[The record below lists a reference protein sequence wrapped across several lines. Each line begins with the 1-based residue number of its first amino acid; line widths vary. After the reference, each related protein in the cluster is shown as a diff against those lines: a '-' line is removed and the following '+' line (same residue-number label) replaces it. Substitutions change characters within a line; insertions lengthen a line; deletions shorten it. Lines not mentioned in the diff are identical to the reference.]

1 MNKDKIQSG
10 WIKLTGNPGTHTLEA
25 RIFHITCVFTILL
38 FSCSIF
44 FNYIIGLYTI
54 SFMLIPS
61 VAAACFV
68 YYLSRYRY
76 RHGLAVGLFC
86 AAGNLLFIAFFL
98 NNSGINGPSL
108 LIYLLFF
115 FLVMSIVP
123 LRQRTLWMLVNIII
137 AAGLIFFQYEYP
149 QDVLLKHKDMASR
162 FIDFG
167 YVYFFT
173 ILIVYFI
180 VTGIINSYNR
190 ERMLAENRAELLQLS
205 NESKNKLFSILAHDL
220 KSPLNSIQN
229 FLEISME
236 SDIEEHEKRTINSS
250 LLRETKYTRQMLTN
264 LLSWSKTQMEGMNV
278 NLTKL
283 DLEETLEPTLLL
295 QASLAEQKGIML
307 NNLLQKNIRVI
318 ADSNML
324 ELIIRNLVNNAIKFT
339 PFGGEISISS
349 EVHGYEC
356 WIKVQDNGVGI
367 TKTSE
372 QRIFSMQS
380 ESTYGTNNEKGVG
393 LGLVLCK
400 EFIALQHG
408 KIWLNSTVNVGTT
421 FFVSLELASHADLFP
436 LNLN

>member
-1 MNKDKIQSG
+1 M
-10 WIKLTGNPGTHTLEA
+10 KLTGNPETHILEA
-25 RIFHITCVFTILL
+25 RIFHITCIFTILL

-54 SFMLIPS
+54 SLMLIPS

-68 YYLSRYRY
+68 YYLSRALYK
-76 RHGLAVGLFC
+76 HGLAVGIFC

-108 LIYLLFF
+108 LIYILFF

-123 LRQRTLWMLVNIII
+123 VKQRTLWMLVNIIV
-137 AAGLIFFQYEYP
+137 AAGLIFFQYKYP
-149 QDVLLKHKDMASR
+149 QDVPLKHRDTASR

-180 VTGIINSYNR
+180 ITGIINSYNR

-220 KSPLNSIQN
+220 RSPLNSIQN

-236 SDIEEHEKRTINSS
+236 TDIEEHEKKTINSS

-264 LLSWSKTQMEGMNV
+264 LLSWSTTQMERMSV
-278 NLTKL
+278 NLVKL

-295 QASLAEQKGIML
+295 QASLAEEKGIML

-324 ELIIRNLVNNAIKFT
+324 ELIVRNLISNAIKFT
-339 PFGGEISISS
+339 PFGGEINISS
-349 EVHGYEC
+349 EIHGYEC
-356 WIKVQDNGVGI
+356 WVKVQDNGVGI
-367 TKTSE
+367 TKINE

-408 KIWLNSTVNVGTT
+408 KIWLNSTVDVGTT
-421 FFVSLELASHADLFP
+421 FFISLELASHADLFP